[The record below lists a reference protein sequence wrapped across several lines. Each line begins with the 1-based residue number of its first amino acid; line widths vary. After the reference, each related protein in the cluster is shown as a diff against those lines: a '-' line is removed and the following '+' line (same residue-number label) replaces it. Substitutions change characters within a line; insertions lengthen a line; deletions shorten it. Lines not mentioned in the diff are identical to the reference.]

1 MWCDNCLLL
10 FPLRGGALVLSGF
23 ITIYSIVGGVLLF
36 KYGQFVYFRYYEWD
50 IFGAISM
57 VCSFFWPSALIICSI
72 RGIFMIVE
80 LNRGKSKIQWECDH
94 GGYLYGANSD
104 QYVGGSDPPFSTGIC
119 RYGVSGLYSAVV
131 ISVIVDLGF
140 QVRILAALAVLPG
153 QLFILCCLL
162 HPPQMYMAFLN
173 SRFSKRLL
181 KYTGFVGPD
190 GSGELAECFLS
201 SGCCS
206 CD

>member
-10 FPLRGGALVLSGF
+10 FPLRGGTLVLSGF

-57 VCSFFWPSALIICSI
+57 LVAFIALINAFALSNESVIFARVCSFFWPSALIICSI

-104 QYVGGSDPPFSTGIC
+104 QYVGGVIPHFPTGIC

-140 QVRILAALAVLPG
+140 Q
-153 QLFILCCLL
+153 
-162 HPPQMYMAFLN
+162 MYMAFLD

-190 GSGELAECFLS
+190 GSGYYNA
-201 SGCCS
+201 
-206 CD
+206 